1 MSELYVYNTLS
12 RQKEKFEPISYPHVG
27 IYVCGPTV
35 YNEAHIGNGRPPV
48 VFDVL
53 GRYLSYLGYK
63 VRLVR
68 NITDVGHLLGDTNEG
83 EDRISKQA
91 RQERIEPMEI
101 VYNYTQKYH
110 HVIDSLNV
118 KRPNIEPT
126 ATGHILEQIEITQK
140 IIETGFAYVSN
151 GSVYFDVAKYNEK
164 YNYGELSG
172 RVVDELLNNTREL
185 DGQAEKH
192 HPADFALWK
201 KAAPEHLMHWN
212 SPWSVGFPGWHIECT
227 VMSRKYLGDTFD
239 IHGGGMDL
247 AFPHHECEIAQA
259 KAANNGIAPVKYWM
273 HNNMITVDGKKMSK
287 ADGNFITLNELFEGN
302 HPLLSKAYSPMVVRL
317 FILQAQYRSTID
329 FSDKALSDAQKNYK
343 SFINGLR
350 AIKNMVYP
358 IATTPN
364 PSLQGGEFETPLL
377 PKEGLGV
384 VIDTKVEEEVK
395 QTIKD
400 IFVAL
405 NDDLN
410 TALALAHLLN
420 LLKKINIFMSN
431 PAKITTISEEI
442 FVELKEKFVLVFE
455 EILGLKEETPKGAF
469 YVLLDS
475 LMAQYRLAKEEKAYN
490 KVDAIRAN
498 LKSIGV
504 VVKDMKHAIDWAY
517 DE

>member
-1 MSELYVYNTLS
+1 MSELYIYNTLS
-12 RQKEKFEPISYPHVG
+12 RQKEKFEPISHPHVG

-91 RQERIEPMEI
+91 RKEHIEPMEI

-172 RVVDELLNNTREL
+172 RVVDELLSNTREL
-185 DGQAEKH
+185 DGQAEKRH
-192 HPADFALWK
+192 FADFALWK
-201 KAAPEHLMHWN
+201 KASPEHLMHWK

-287 ADGNFITLNELFEGN
+287 SEGNFITLNELFEGK
-302 HPLLSKAYSPMVVRL
+302 HALLSKAYSPMVVRL
-317 FILQAQYRSTID
+317 FILQAQYRSTLD

-358 IATTPN
+358 DITQN
-364 PSLQGGEFETPLL
+364 ISYEM
-377 PKEGLGV
+377 
-384 VIDTKVEEEVK
+384 IDTKVEEEVK

-410 TALALAHLLN
+410 TALALAHLLS

-442 FVELKEKFVLVFE
+442 FEELKEKFVLVFE

-469 YVLLDS
+469 YVLLDG

-504 VVKDMKHAIDWAY
+504 VVKDMKHSIDWAY

>member
-12 RQKEKFEPISYPHVG
+12 RQKEKFEPISHPHVG

-91 RQERIEPMEI
+91 RHEHIEPMEI

-110 HVIDSLNV
+110 KVIDSLNV

-185 DGQAEKH
+185 DGQAEKR

-201 KAAPEHLMHWN
+201 KASPEHLMHWN
-212 SPWSVGFPGWHIECT
+212 SPWSIGFPGWHIECT

-287 ADGNFITLNELFEGN
+287 SDGNFITLNELFEGN
-302 HPLLSKAYSPMVVRL
+302 HALLSKAYSPMVVRL
-317 FILQAQYRSTID
+317 FILQAQYRSTLD

-358 IATTPN
+358 TISSDT
-364 PSLQGGEFETPLL
+364 SSEISSEI
-377 PKEGLGV
+377 
-384 VIDTKVEEEVK
+384 IDTKVEQEVT
-395 QTIKD
+395 QTIKAV
-400 IFVAL
+400 FEAL

-431 PAKITTISEEI
+431 PAKITTISESI
-442 FVELKEKFVLVFE
+442 FVELKEKFILVFE

-469 YVLLDS
+469 YVLIDS

-498 LKSIGV
+498 LKNIGV
-504 VVKDMKHAIDWAY
+504 VVKDMKYSIDWAY